1 MLGGGAGSA
10 RPTTHNYISADFQVN
25 IACLRGSSSASA
37 LGASGDPWAVPPW
50 ERQANISGAPRRT
63 GPPHRGGDKQNH
75 RAPRVGTGP
84 PHRGGDKQ
92 RCWALLLPKSATP
105 STEPTNPNTLPPS
118 GEPTNQATLFP
129 ISSRPWTL
137 AALHE
142 GNHTSPDQG
151 TKVQRTLDLIAEEN
165 LSKKPYVS

>member
-50 ERQANISGAPRRT
+50 ERQANISGAPRR
-63 GPPHRGGDKQNH
+63 
-75 RAPRVGTGP
+75 TGP